1 MQAQAAAAAVDAFD
15 LTIVCQDG
23 PVSVRIHRQQQIIHL
38 RHQEKRKTEN
48 WKAVKRFHVVF
59 KRASKRPPL

>member
-1 MQAQAAAAAVDAFD
+1 MQAEATAAAVDAFD

-23 PVSVRIHRQQQIIHL
+23 PVSVRIHRRQQIIHL

-48 WKAVKRFHVVF
+48 LKAGD
-59 KRASKRPPL
+59 ANLISSK